1 MTAPLIDPDR
11 IEADYLIETA
21 FDPMQA
27 AEIMAGEQSSGT
39 FISVPGETPELK
51 ERSAAR
57 VERLTVYDSVAE
69 PTLPG
74 AGQPNASGGPWQR
87 AKVTLSWPIEN
98 LGASLPNLIATI
110 AGNLFELKPFSGLRL
125 VDLRLPRAFAQ
136 KYAGPQF
143 GMEGTR
149 RLAGVHG
156 RPLIGTIIKPSVG
169 LTVED
174 TAAMVDQLCAGGID
188 FIKDDEL
195 QADGPACPFDARVK
209 AVMAVVNRHADRTG
223 KKPMV
228 AFNLTGDMD
237 DMRRHHDLVLAEGGT
252 CIMASLTAV
261 GMAGMIEL
269 RRHSQLPIHAHRC
282 GWGALTR
289 EPMLG
294 WSYPA
299 WSKLWRL
306 AGADHMHVNGL
317 ENKFSEA
324 DDSVIASA
332 RSLSE
337 PLFGEAPMRAVPVFS
352 SGQTVRQAA
361 GTLQA
366 VGSPDLIVTAG
377 GGVVAHPDGI
387 AAGVTAMCEAW
398 DAAAAGVD
406 LPTYAQDHP
415 ALAAALSVY

>member
-1 MTAPLIDPDR
+1 MIAPLINSNR

-39 FISVPGETPELK
+39 FVAVPGETPELK

-57 VERLTVYDSVAE
+57 VERLEVFGTVAK

-74 AGQPNASGGPWQR
+74 SGFPKSGVGLIQQAR
-87 AKVTLSWPIEN
+87 VTLSWPIEN
-98 LGASLPNLIATI
+98 LGPSLPNLIATI

-125 VDLRLPRAFAQ
+125 VDVRLPRAFAE
-136 KYAGPQF
+136 KYDGPQF

-149 RLAGVHG
+149 RLSGVEG

-169 LTVED
+169 LSAED
-174 TAAMVDQLCAGGID
+174 TAVLVGKLCVGGID

-195 QADGPACPFDARVK
+195 QADGPACPFEDRVG
-209 AVMAVVNRHADRTG
+209 AVMAVVNRYADKTG

-237 DMRRHHDLVLAEGGT
+237 DMRRHHDIVLAHGGT

-261 GMAGMIEL
+261 GMTGMIEL

-317 ENKFSEA
+317 DNKF
-324 DDSVIASA
+324 
-332 RSLSE
+332 
-337 PLFGEAPMRAVPVFS
+337 
-352 SGQTVRQAA
+352 T
-361 GTLQA
+361 
-366 VGSPDLIVTAG
+366 
-377 GGVVAHPDGI
+377 
-387 AAGVTAMCEAW
+387 
-398 DAAAAGVD
+398 
-406 LPTYAQDHP
+406 
-415 ALAAALSVY
+415 

>member
-1 MTAPLIDPDR
+1 MNESLSDPTR

-21 FDPMQA
+21 FEPMQA
-27 AEIMAGEQSSGT
+27 VKIMAGEQSSGT
-39 FISVPGETPELK
+39 FVAVPGETSELK

-57 VERLTVYDSVAE
+57 VESLEVYETVTE

-74 AGQPNASGGPWQR
+74 SGLPKSGLGQHQR
-87 AKVTLSWPIEN
+87 ARVTLSWPIDN
-98 LGASLPNLIATI
+98 LGASLTNLIATI

-125 VDLRLPRAFAQ
+125 VDVRLPRAFAE

-149 RLAGVHG
+149 RLSSVQG

-169 LTVED
+169 LTAQD
-174 TAAMVDQLCAGGID
+174 TASMVDQLCAGGID

-195 QADGPACPFDARVK
+195 QADGPACPFEDRVG
-209 AVMAVVNRHADRTG
+209 AVMAVVNRHADKSG

-237 DMRRHHDLVLAEGGT
+237 DMRHHHDVVLAEGGT

-317 ENKFSEA
+317 DNKFTEA
-324 DDSVIASA
+324 DESVIASA
-332 RSLSE
+332 RSLND
-337 PLFGEAPMRAVPVFS
+337 PLFEGAHMRSVPVFS
-352 SGQTVRQAA
+352 SGQTIRQAKA
-361 GTLQA
+361 TLNA
-366 VGSPDLIVTAG
+366 VGTPDLIVTAG
-377 GGVVAHPDGI
+377 GGIVAHPDGI
-387 AAGVTAMCEAW
+387 SAGVTAMREAW
-398 DAAAAGVD
+398 DAAMAD
-406 LPTYAQDHP
+406 INLYTYAKDHP
-415 ALAAALSVY
+415 ALAAALTAY